1 MKFISV
7 LVMALLLGAGIGS
20 AQNYMPESTME
31 PGADLSMFSGDP
43 GNVEMA
49 SGNVNN
55 ATYINSTYGRYG
67 DPAWS
72 ELSPLTSSIGSENV
86 SDDTFRYGM
95 LTLIH
100 SNAIIGIA
108 NVISGGYVREI
119 LASDFIGF
127 GWGYTSW
134 ISDRSVNG
142 SGQHCGFYSRVEGN
156 NNGSSQLWGLAT
168 EVHDFEGNDTSPRN
182 LIGME
187 ILTVKKNAT
196 GSSIGIDVR
205 CDGTQVQTAGV
216 RIAATNNGYGGFS
229 NFNDGICIDSGV
241 QTRAINISATTAVG
255 VDTSLGTFSNDAIR
269 MKYDQKLAYVSTGNC
284 YSFYNTTSSAFEI
297 VFPATQKVIFRTS
310 AGTIVGYVDATGF
323 HNGTP

>member
-1 MKFISV
+1 MKKYISIIIII
-7 LVMALLLGAGIGS
+7 LMIGIGS

-119 LASDFIGF
+119 LASDFIGY

-156 NNGSSQLWGLAT
+156 NNGSSQLWGFAT
-168 EVHDFEGNDTSPRN
+168 EVLDFEGDETSPRN
-182 LIGME
+182 LIGAE

-196 GSSIGIDVR
+196 GTSIGIDVR
-205 CDGTQVQTAGV
+205 CDGTQKQTAGV
-216 RIAATNNGYGGFS
+216 RVASTNNGYGGTSAFE
-229 NFNDGICIDSGV
+229 DGIHIDSGIA
-241 QTRAINISATTAVG
+241 TRGINVSASCPVG
-255 VDTSLGTFSNDAIR
+255 IDMSLGTFSNDAIR
-269 MKYDQKLAYVSTGNC
+269 MKYDQKLAYVATGNC
-284 YSFYNTTSSAFEI
+284 YSWYNSAASAFEI
-297 VFPATQKVIFRTS
+297 VFPDTQKVLFRTS

-323 HNGTP
+323 HNGAP